1 MNLLI
6 EMYRGVFLKT
16 ATAQIEYWIDNGPFQ
31 VLAMVANMRE
41 KKIRVVL
48 VNGSID
54 KMAKI
59 KPLTQLS
66 FDNCQ

>member
-41 KKIRVVL
+41 KRIRVVP
-48 VNGSID
+48 VNGS
-54 KMAKI
+54 
-59 KPLTQLS
+59 
-66 FDNCQ
+66 C